1 MGHDKRQSGVKTEE
15 HGKHPSGGDNQKI
28 GGREFGQVTGPLQ
41 SEMASENRGLTDDPA
56 GKPRENQKKMPRKGR
71 KAA

>member
-1 MGHDKRQSGVKTEE
+1 MGHKKQQSGVNSDE
-15 HGKHPSGGDNQKI
+15 HSQHPSDQSRQDI

-41 SEMASENRGLTDDPA
+41 SEMASENDGLTENSA
-56 GKPRENQKKMPRKGR
+56 GKPREGQKKMPGKRR